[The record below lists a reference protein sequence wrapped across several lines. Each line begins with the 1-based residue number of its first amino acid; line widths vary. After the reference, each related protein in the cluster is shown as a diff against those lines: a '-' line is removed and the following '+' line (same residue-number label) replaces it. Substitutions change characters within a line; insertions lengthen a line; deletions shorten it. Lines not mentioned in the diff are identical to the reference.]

1 MNKKRHISAMQNMS
15 LPITLQRALQQH
27 VAAADIEDDDELQN
41 IMTGLSELNEKVQA
55 VKERARLRKQ
65 EAP

>member
-1 MNKKRHISAMQNMS
+1 MS